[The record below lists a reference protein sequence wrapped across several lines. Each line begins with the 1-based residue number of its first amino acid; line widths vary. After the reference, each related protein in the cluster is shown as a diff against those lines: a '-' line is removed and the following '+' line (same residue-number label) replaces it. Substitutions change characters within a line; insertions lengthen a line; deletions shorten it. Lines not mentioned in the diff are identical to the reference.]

1 MEEIALFGIVLRLVY
16 ASLALLAA
24 IGTLYLINWLTGNR
38 FGRAYAKMA
47 DEAGLPFA
55 IYRAALVISV
65 FGLYARAL
73 S

>member
-16 ASLALLAA
+16 ATLALGAA
-24 IGTLYLINWLTGNR
+24 IGTLYLFNGLTGNR
-38 FGRAYAKMA
+38 FGAAYAKMA

-55 IYRAALVISV
+55 IYRSALVLGVLS
-65 FGLYARAL
+65 LYARAL